1 MRERI
6 MGLYLPSGYSD
17 AVHHR
22 YIRYRLGKESGVR
35 MKRFSKSIIR
45 YEFEGTVS
53 IHNSFFSFLNIKWKG
68 MIAGSRIMH
77 FQLFTTTTFT
87 RLTCHSTWRS
97 LSVYVYRP
105 SWLCLIKSNL
115 PATISNVLQDFG
127 ALQFHIQNTS
137 WQC

>member
-6 MGLYLPSGYSD
+6 MGLCLPPGYSD

-53 IHNSFFSFLNIKWKG
+53 IHNSFFFFFKTMRHDSWITNNAFPALHYYSFHWTS
-68 MIAGSRIMH
+68 M
-77 FQLFTTTTFT
+77 LF
-87 RLTCHSTWRS
+87 HMQ
-97 LSVYVYRP
+97 SVCAYRP

-127 ALQFHIQNTS
+127 AL
-137 WQC
+137 